1 MILKYFL
8 SVPIFLL
15 IILSCSTDKID
26 PKQEDKSVT
35 NKDGT
40 PPTPKVT
47 FFKDDELEGRDRFK
61 VDPPKLTVRGGR
73 KVIFAS
79 PDFDAKIGFFD
90 SEIFKFTGWVTIKKG
105 EYFEAIVNP
114 LAKDTIYY
122 AVVGKLV
129 DGEYWYAEGNSCPA
143 MIVER

>member
-15 IILSCSTDKID
+15 IILSCSTDKND
-26 PKQEDKSVT
+26 PNQKGQSET
-35 NKDGT
+35 NMDGS
-40 PPTPKVT
+40 PPPNEVT
-47 FFKDDELEGRDRFK
+47 FFRDKLEDRDRFK
-61 VDPPKLTVRGGR
+61 VKPANLTVRRGH

-105 EYFEAIVNP
+105 TYFEAIVNP
-114 LAKDTIYY
+114 WAEEDTIYY
-122 AVVGKLV
+122 AVVGKL

-143 MIVER
+143 MIVE

>member
-1 MILKYFL
+1 MIMKYFL

-26 PKQEDKSVT
+26 PEQEDKSVT

-47 FFKDDELEGRDRFK
+47 FFKEELEGIDRFR
-61 VDPPKLTVRGGR
+61 VRPAKLPVRRGH
-73 KVIFAS
+73 KVIFVS

-90 SEIFKFTGWVTIKKG
+90 SEIFNITGWVTIKKG
-105 EYFEAIVNP
+105 KKFEAFINP

-122 AVVGKLV
+122 AVVGKLD
-129 DGEYWYAEGNSCPA
+129 DGEYWYVEGNSCPA
-143 MIVER
+143 MIVQ